1 MDNPKFHIITS
12 IIAFVCSM
20 ALAYATD
27 IPILIQ
33 LGLLIFGIQ
42 WLLYIPA
49 ILFKTESFYDIT
61 GTLTFVV
68 CTLTVL
74 NQSFELKGFR
84 WEDCIAG
91 ACVLIWT
98 LRLGYFLFLRV
109 KRHGDGR
116 FDLIKVSGTKF
127 FMSWT
132 LQGMWVVFCAFGVW
146 TAMLSETGIM
156 LGGLEVL
163 GLCVFITG
171 LLIETIADH
180 QKAAFKKQTQSH
192 NTTGFI
198 TSGLWAYS
206 RHPNY
211 FGEVLVWLGL
221 ALVAF
226 PALSGW
232 QYLTLVSPVFTYLLL
247 RYVSGVPILEER
259 ADEKWGHLE
268 DYKNYKKETPIFFPK
283 FK

>member
-1 MDNPKFHIITS
+1 MDNPKLHIVTS
-12 IIAFVCSM
+12 ILAFVFSM

-68 CTLTVL
+68 CTLIVL
-74 NQSFELKGFR
+74 NQSLELKGFR
-84 WEDCIAG
+84 WADCIAG

-98 LRLGYFLFLRV
+98 LRLGYFLFVRV
-109 KRHGDGR
+109 KHHGDGR

-127 FMSWT
+127 LMSWT

-146 TAMLSETGIM
+146 TAMLCEKGIM

-163 GLCVFITG
+163 GLCIFIAG

-180 QKAAFKKQTQSH
+180 QKAAFKKQTQSN
-192 NTTGFI
+192 NTTSFI

-221 ALVAF
+221 AIIAF

-259 ADEKWGHLE
+259 ADAKWRHLE
-268 DYKNYKKETPIFFPK
+268 DYQNYKKETPIFFPK
-283 FK
+283 

>member
-1 MDNPKFHIITS
+1 MNNPKIHIITS
-12 IIAFVCSM
+12 IMAFVFSM
-20 ALAYATD
+20 ALAYAAD
-27 IPILIQ
+27 VPILFL

-61 GTLTFVV
+61 GTLTFVI
-68 CTLTVL
+68 CTLVVL
-74 NQSFELKGFR
+74 YESFQLKGFR
-84 WEDCIAG
+84 WEDCVAG

-98 LRLGYFLFLRV
+98 LRLGYFLFIRV

-116 FDLIKVSGTKF
+116 FDLIKVSITKF

-132 LQGMWVVFCAFGVW
+132 LQGMWVIFCAFGVW
-146 TAMLSETGIM
+146 TAILSETGIT
-156 LGGLEVL
+156 LGSLEVA
-163 GLCVFITG
+163 GLCVFVIG
-171 LLIETIADH
+171 LAIEMLADL
-180 QKAAFKKQTQSH
+180 QKAAFKKQSQKDNSS
-192 NTTGFI
+192 NYI
-198 TSGLWAYS
+198 SSGLWAYS

-283 FK
+283 FR